1 MTTEAQEDGRIMDL
15 ALKVSVIHKQFGV
28 PNTVGYFKADST
40 SVRVAALE
48 RKCVILPLA
57 NVAVGTVVTGL
68 LLETR
73 DANNKVF

>member
-1 MTTEAQEDGRIMDL
+1 M
-15 ALKVSVIHKQFGV
+15 
-28 PNTVGYFKADST
+28 
-40 SVRVAALE
+40 RVAALE
-48 RKCVILPLA
+48 RKGVVLPLA